1 MKTAALLV
9 VPWLLLLG
17 FVCLALAA
25 RTLSARWTWAGV
37 GMLAGAGFLF
47 ML

>member
-1 MKTAALLV
+1 MKTAALLI
-9 VPWLLLLG
+9 PWLLLLG

-25 RTLSARWTWAGV
+25 RTLSARWSWAGV
-37 GMLAGAGFLF
+37 LALMGAGVLF